1 MQRQKHFEKLTSV
14 TRRTRPR
21 PVFIISNS
29 LLKQSDFADMRKKSM
44 NTTDTP
50 TLQEPVC
57 LGLDVSRDTL
67 DACLLQG
74 KNKPLHQ
81 QFANDEAGF
90 VLLLGWTH
98 SQAPGATAHFCLEAT
113 GSYST
118 GVALHL
124 AQHEQRVSVVNPA
137 RIRFFGLCQRQGNK
151 TDKADA
157 HLIALFCQREAPVLW
172 RAAAPEVQ
180 VLLSLVRRLHALG
193 ELVTQEQNRLA
204 APAQPQPQVVVDS
217 LRRVLEF
224 LHEERKNV
232 QRQIRAHIKAHEQ
245 LARDAKLLQSIP
257 GIGEKTAWDVLAE
270 LPDITLFDS
279 AQSVAA
285 YAGLAPRE
293 HRSGTSVRK
302 QTRLSKQGN
311 SRLRR
316 AFYFPAVTGLTWNP
330 LIKSFYTRLR
340 EAGKGKMVA
349 LAACMRNA
357 CMRKMAMIVYGVLK
371 HQKPFDPDHQGQPQL
386 NPSS

>member
-1 MQRQKHFEKLTSV
+1 ML
-14 TRRTRPR
+14 
-21 PVFIISNS
+21 
-29 LLKQSDFADMRKKSM
+29 A
-44 NTTDTP
+44 
-50 TLQEPVC
+50 
-57 LGLDVSRDTL
+57 
-67 DACLLQG
+67 
-74 KNKPLHQ
+74 
-81 QFANDEAGF
+81 
-90 VLLLGWTH
+90 WTH

-118 GVALHL
+118 GVALYL
-124 AQHEQRVSVVNPA
+124 AGHEQRVSLVNPA

-157 HLIALFCQREAPVLW
+157 ALIALFCQRERPALW

-180 VLLSLVRRLHALG
+180 LLSLVRRLHALG
-193 ELVTQEQNRLA
+193 ELATQEQNRLA
-204 APAQPQPQVVVDS
+204 APAQPQDVLAS
-217 LRRVLEF
+217 LRRTLAF
-224 LHEERKNV
+224 LHEEIKSV
-232 QRQIRAHIKAHEQ
+232 QRLIRAHIKAHDQ

-293 HRSGTSVRK
+293 HRSGSSVRK

-316 AFYFPAVTGLTWNP
+316 AFYFPAVTALTWNP
-330 LIKSFYTRLR
+330 LIKTFYDRLR

-349 LAACMRNA
+349 LAA

-371 HQKPFDPDHQGQPQL
+371 HQKPFDPDYHGAPQL

>member
-1 MQRQKHFEKLTSV
+1 
-14 TRRTRPR
+14 
-21 PVFIISNS
+21 
-29 LLKQSDFADMRKKSM
+29 M
-44 NTTDTP
+44 NTIHT
-50 TLQEPVC
+50 TLEHDPVC
-57 LGLDVSRDTL
+57 VGLDVSRDTL
-67 DACLLQG
+67 DACLLHPNRLHPNRLPL
-74 KNKPLHQ
+74 NK
-81 QFANDEAGF
+81 QFLNDEAGF
-90 VLLLGWTH
+90 ALLLQWTH
-98 SQAPGATAHFCLEAT
+98 AQAPDKSTHFCLEAT

-118 GVALHL
+118 GVALYL
-124 AQHEQRVSVVNPA
+124 AQHEQRVSLVNPA

-157 HLIALFCQREAPVLW
+157 LLIARFCQREQPALW

-180 VLLSLVRRLHALG
+180 QLLALVRPLHALG
-193 ELVTQEQNRLA
+193 ELATQEQNRLA
-204 APAQPQPQVVVDS
+204 APAQPEEVLDS
-217 LRRVLEF
+217 LRRTLAF
-224 LHEERKNV
+224 LHEEQKSV
-232 QRQIRAHIKAHEQ
+232 QRLIGAHIKQHEQ
-245 LARDAKLLQSIP
+245 LSCDAKLLQSIP

-293 HRSGTSVRK
+293 HRSGSSVRK

-330 LIKSFYTRLR
+330 LIKAFYERLR
-340 EAGKGKMVA
+340 ENGKGKMVA
-349 LAACMRNA
+349 LAACMR
-357 CMRKMAMIVYGVLK
+357 KMLMIAYGVLK
-371 HQKPFDPDHQGQPQL
+371 HQKPFDPAHQGQPQL

>member
-1 MQRQKHFEKLTSV
+1 
-14 TRRTRPR
+14 
-21 PVFIISNS
+21 
-29 LLKQSDFADMRKKSM
+29 M
-44 NTTDTP
+44 NTTDT
-50 TLQEPVC
+50 LQEQELVC
-57 LGLDVSRDTL
+57 IGLDVSSDTL
-67 DACLLQG
+67 DACLLHG
-74 KNKPLHQ
+74 KNKPLHK
-81 QFANDEAGF
+81 QFPNDEAGF
-90 VLLLGWTH
+90 ALLLKWTH
-98 SQAPGATAHFCLEAT
+98 SQAPGQNTHFCLEAT

-124 AQHEQRVSVVNPA
+124 AQHEQRVSLVNPA

-157 HLIALFCQREAPVLW
+157 ALIALFCQREVPAPW

-180 VLLSLVRRLHALG
+180 LLLSLVRRLHAVG
-193 ELVTQEQNRLA
+193 ELAAQEQNRLA
-204 APAQPQPQVVVDS
+204 APAQPQDVLDS
-217 LRRVLEF
+217 LQRVLEF
-224 LHEERKNV
+224 LHEEQKRV
-232 QRQIRAHIKAHEQ
+232 QRLIRAHIKAHEQ
-245 LARDAKLLQSIP
+245 LTRDAKLLQSIP
-257 GIGEKTAWDVLAE
+257 GIGEKTSWDVLAE

-293 HRSGTSVRK
+293 HRSGSSVRK

-330 LIKSFYTRLR
+330 LIKSFYERLR
-340 EAGKGKMVA
+340 ENGKGKMVA
-349 LAACMRNA
+349 LAE
-357 CMRKMAMIVYGVLK
+357 CMRKMLMIVYGVLK
-371 HQKPFDPDHQGQPQL
+371 HQKPFDPAHHRAPQL